1 MTEAPPVEPPT
12 RPRATAE
19 IVLRS
24 LVFTAWVYGLGALMG
39 LACLPLLLTSR
50 RTAIWAVRT
59 WSRLVIAGLEGVVGV
74 KVEVRGLEHL
84 PPGPC
89 LIAAKH
95 QGMFDIIPPFD
106 YLRDPCLVMKR
117 ELMMIP
123 VFGWFSAK
131 LEMIVINRE
140 AASKALRAMVHDAKD
155 ALAEGRQILIFPE
168 GTRKAPGAPP
178 DYKPGIAALYREL
191 NIPCTPLATN
201 SGTVWPAHGF
211 LRYPGTVVFEILPP
225 IQAGLKRATFMALLE
240 DAVEEASGRLFRETQ
255 A

>member
-1 MTEAPPVEPPT
+1 MSGTPPVQTPARPP
-12 RPRATAE
+12 ATPQ

-24 LVFTAWVYGLGALMG
+24 VLFTAWVYGLGALMG
-39 LACLPLLLTSR
+39 LVSLPLLLMR
-50 RTAIWAVRT
+50 RQTAIWAVRT
-59 WSRLVIAGLEGVVGV
+59 WARLVIAGLKTIVGV
-74 KVEVRGLEHL
+74 KVEVRGLELL
-84 PPGPC
+84 PPGGC

-106 YLRDPCLVMKR
+106 YLPEPCLVMKR

-131 LEMIVINRE
+131 LEMIVINRA

-155 ALAEGRQILIFPE
+155 ALAEGRQIIIFPE
-168 GTRKAPGAPP
+168 GTRKAPGAPA

-201 SGTVWPAHGF
+201 SGMIWPAHGF
-211 LRYPGTVVFEILPP
+211 IRYPGTVVFEILPP

-240 DAVEEASGRLFRETQ
+240 DTVEAASARLMTEA
-255 A
+255 